1 LSCRIG
7 GRVRAIS
14 PLVVVAILCFK
25 HHVPCIITPLRVN
38 HMESLR
44 TSCYYAKALVALAGH
59 SYLRKNQTKCRHV
72 VRNKRTAS
80 FSAFSFVGNV
90 ARSHDD
96 SLMCSASAISLLPLF
111 SLSPIDAF
119 SRHDQNRKRRACIVP
134 FKEMGIRSSSTPVV
148 PRFKAC
154 GFADVTSTAIARQ
167 MSEGPVFLSE
177 ADSHVWVM
185 DTRNARRL

>member
-1 LSCRIG
+1 
-7 GRVRAIS
+7 
-14 PLVVVAILCFK
+14 
-25 HHVPCIITPLRVN
+25 
-38 HMESLR
+38 M
-44 TSCYYAKALVALAGH
+44 
-59 SYLRKNQTKCRHV
+59 

-134 FKEMGIRSSSTPVV
+134 LDEEEPVKEMGIRSSSTPVV